1 MRRVTTVSRAL
12 LALAVAAVVS
22 GGLGVVAVHAATRSG
37 RPVPA
42 ETVATFSPLPAPPP
56 LRPGP
61 SALPTTTTT
70 APAPSTTTSDGPPAT
85 SAPAPSPAP
94 VRLVPGQEATVVIPS
109 LGIDLPV
116 VEGGQAVIDEGVVAH
131 YSGPGWRA
139 PTPAGAVG
147 TYWLAAHH
155 VTHGGPFGRLPA
167 IHIGAQVLVVTAAHT
182 YTYTVTSLQV
192 AGTTATYATV
202 YGTQPTA
209 RLALLQTCLGAT
221 ERLLVHGVLTAT
233 S

>member
-1 MRRVTTVSRAL
+1 L
-12 LALAVAAVVS
+12 
-22 GGLGVVAVHAATRSG
+22 
-37 RPVPA
+37 
-42 ETVATFSPLPAPPP
+42 
-56 LRPGP
+56 P
-61 SALPTTTTT
+61 SALSTTTTT
-70 APAPSTTTSDGPPAT
+70 ASIPSTTTTGPPPA
-85 SAPAPSPAP
+85 APSPAP
-94 VRLVPGQEATVVIPS
+94 PAVAARSVPGQEATVVIPS

-139 PTPAGAVG
+139 ATAAGAVG

-155 VTHGGPFGRLPA
+155 VTHGGPFERLPL
-167 IHIGAQVLVVTAAHT
+167 IHVGASVIVVTPVHT
-182 YTYTVTSLQV
+182 YTYIVTSLQV
-192 AGTTATYATV
+192 VGTAATYATV
-202 YGTQPTA
+202 YGTQPAA